1 MSGLVDSQ
9 IDKWFLGPVPK
20 FSAEDFGVIGL
31 NANLDEVLERARRV
45 ANDPAEIAWR
55 HVRPFK
61 VKPSYTPSPHRN
73 LPEH

>member
-45 ANDPAEIAWR
+45 ANDPA
-55 HVRPFK
+55 
-61 VKPSYTPSPHRN
+61 
-73 LPEH
+73 